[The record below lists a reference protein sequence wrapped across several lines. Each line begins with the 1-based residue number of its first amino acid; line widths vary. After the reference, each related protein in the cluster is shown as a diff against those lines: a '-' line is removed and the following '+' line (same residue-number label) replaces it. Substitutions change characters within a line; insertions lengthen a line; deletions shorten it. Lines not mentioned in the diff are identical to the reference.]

1 MNFNKIINNY
11 LQKYFQKIYINKY
24 NKYNK
29 NILFY
34 KNMVIIYN
42 NVIKL

>member
-11 LQKYFQKIYINKY
+11 LQKYFLKIYINKY

-34 KNMVIIYN
+34 NNMVIIYN